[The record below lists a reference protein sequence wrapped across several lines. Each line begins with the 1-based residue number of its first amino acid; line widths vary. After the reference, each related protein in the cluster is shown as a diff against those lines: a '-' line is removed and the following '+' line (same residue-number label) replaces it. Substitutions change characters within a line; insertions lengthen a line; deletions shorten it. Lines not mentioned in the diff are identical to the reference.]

1 MTERFDAFLRNLRDV
16 AKVRHI
22 GVVVG
27 KHLAGER
34 FDFGNRSA
42 LPPEALP
49 CYAGRFDAAEQAKV
63 SHSRASFE
71 NQFDRLM

>member
-27 KHLAGER
+27 EYLARER
-34 FDFGNRSA
+34 FDFSHRST
-42 LPPEALP
+42 LPSETFP
-49 CYAGRFDAAEQAKV
+49 CHAGRFDAAEQAKV
-63 SHSRASFE
+63 SHSRDSFAS
-71 NQFDRLM
+71 QSDRLV

>member
-34 FDFGNRSA
+34 LNLGDRSTF
-42 LPPEALP
+42 PPEAFP
-49 CYAGRFDAAEQAKV
+49 RHAGRFDARE
-63 SHSRASFE
+63 
-71 NQFDRLM
+71 